1 MSSLPSFL
9 AVYTERECK
18 TRIRNL
24 NLNDEVIAGTR
35 KEITVFIR
43 NEGLNDIKDL
53 VFVATDPD
61 ISFAPNVFHFIV
73 AGDKVP
79 VQLTIIW
86 NPPSTRETPLATDIL
101 ADFFVIKRA

>member
-1 MSSLPSFL
+1 MSTLPSFL
-9 AVYTERECK
+9 AIYAERECK

-35 KEITVFIR
+35 KEITLFVR
-43 NEGLNDIKDL
+43 NEGPNDIKDL

-61 ISFAPNVFHFIV
+61 ISFVPNAIHFIA
-73 AGDKVP
+73 AGDKAP
-79 VQLTIIW
+79 IQLIVVW